1 LSEVDYLSGIWL
13 ASMVDPECLW
23 YWREK
28 KLVLAEAVGELS
40 WSFAKCP
47 EPYWRTL
54 VGGN

>member
-1 LSEVDYLSGIWL
+1 
-13 ASMVDPECLW
+13 MVDPECLW
-23 YWREK
+23 NWREK

-54 VGGN
+54 VAGN